1 MLKPVTEKICG
12 LVLAAGVLLLPVAGS
27 ATGTYTESYV
37 NPTQGWKIMQPAY
50 DGSNWLD
57 AISFEWDYYMIHSD
71 TFNGIVGYVL
81 ANPRGK
87 AAPLDWALLP
97 NGNNIGIVGELPGQ
111 KPVANYMNFGINN
124 ASINGSLRAMHATG
138 PNGTYSAYQAL
149 PNGGPNGEPA
159 MQLRGRTTDFEW
171 DFLVTQ
177 DLKERDW
184 QRPVTGAF
192 TTAYGNDVGPVSK
205 DEQWNVDMG
214 WPRTNV
220 TGWVKVL
227 KTGQVVPVNGKGYRE
242 DSWGRYMLSLDG
254 WDFAVWGEDDPQG
267 VVASFQTYH
276 KSRHMDA
283 LDVSFYDNG
292 QLQSVRF
299 EGATGELG
307 WNHPDWKW
315 DGEARSCV
323 PTNTKIRGK
332 KGNYTIEAFVDIG
345 NRQRPMLSNATLGT
359 SIFFIQEHF
368 TWVTGVIK
376 RADGTVVDTFR
387 ARGGGEFARTRDI
400 ALWHSNLW
408 CDLWGANN
416 HRAPMPF

>member
-1 MLKPVTEKICG
+1 MNKLIAWLRTG
-12 LVLAAGVLLLPVAGS
+12 AAAALAAVLVAP
-27 ATGTYTESYV
+27 ATAATYTESYID
-37 NPTQGWKIMQPAY
+37 PTQGWKIMQPAY
-50 DGSNWLD
+50 NANNWLD
-57 AISFEWDYYMIHSD
+57 PITFEWDYYMIHSS

-87 AAPLDWALLP
+87 AAPLNWALLP

-124 ASINGSLRAMHATG
+124 TSINGSLRAMHATG

-149 PNGGPNGEPA
+149 PTGGPGGVPA

-177 DLKERDW
+177 DQAERDYL
-184 QRPVTGAF
+184 RPVTGAF
-192 TTAYGNDVGPVSK
+192 TTAYGNDVGPISG

-220 TGWVKVL
+220 VGTVKVL
-227 KTGQVVPVNGKGYRE
+227 KTGQVVQVNGKGYRE

-267 VVASFQTYH
+267 VTASFQTYH
-276 KSRHMDA
+276 KSKDMDN

-292 QLQSVRF
+292 QLQAVRF
-299 EGATGELG
+299 EAKKGELG
-307 WNHPDWKW
+307 WKHPDWKW

-323 PTNTKIRGK
+323 PTNTLIRAK
-332 KGNYTIEAFVDIG
+332 KGNYTLEAFVDIG
-345 NRQRPMLSNATLGT
+345 NRQRPMLSNQTVGT

-368 TWVTGVIK
+368 TWVTGTIK
-376 RADGTVVDTFR
+376 RADGTVVDSFV

-400 ALWHSNLW
+400 ALWHSDFW
-408 CDLWGANN
+408 CDWWGSNN
-416 HRAPMPF
+416 HKAPLPF

>member
-1 MLKPVTEKICG
+1 MQKQLGVFG
-12 LVLAAGVLLLPVAGS
+12 LAAVLALGAAQD
-27 ATGTYTESYV
+27 AQAATYTESYLD
-37 NPTQGWKIMQPAY
+37 PTQGWKIMQPAY
-50 DGSNWLD
+50 NGNTWLD
-57 AISFEWDYYMIHSD
+57 AITFEWDYYMIHSD

-111 KPVANYMNFGINN
+111 KPIANYMNFGIDN
-124 ASINGSLRAMHATG
+124 ASINGSLRAMHASG

-149 PNGGPNGEPA
+149 PNGGPNGVPA

-171 DFLVTQ
+171 NFLVTQ
-177 DLKERDW
+177 DLADRDW
-184 QRPVTGAF
+184 QRPVSGAF
-192 TTAYGNDVGPVSK
+192 TTAYGNDVGPVSA

-254 WDFAVWGEDDPQG
+254 WDFAVWGEDDPKG
-267 VVASFQTYH
+267 TIASFQTYH
-276 KSRHMDA
+276 KSKDMDA

-292 QLQSVRF
+292 QLQSIRF
-299 EGATGELG
+299 EAKHGELG

-323 PTNTKIRGK
+323 PTNTKIKGK
-332 KGNYTIEAFVDIG
+332 KGGYTIEAFVDIG
-345 NRQRPMLSNATLGT
+345 DRQRPMLSNATLGT

-400 ALWHSNLW
+400 ALWHSNFW
-408 CDLWGANN
+408 CDLWGATV
-416 HRAPMPF
+416 HRSPMPF

>member
-1 MLKPVTEKICG
+1 MKYNRILGRAGAVA
-12 LVLAAGVLLLPVAGS
+12 LLAAAGAIP
-27 ATGTYTESYV
+27 ATAAYTESYV
-37 NPTQGWKIMQPAY
+37 DPTQGWKIMQPAY
-50 DGSNWLD
+50 DANTWLD

-111 KPVANYMNFGINN
+111 KPVANYMNFGIDNT
-124 ASINGSLRAMHATG
+124 SINGSLRAMHASG

-149 PNGGPNGEPA
+149 PNGGPGGVPA

-177 DLKERDW
+177 DLADRDW
-184 QRPVTGAF
+184 QRGVTGAF
-192 TTAYGNDVGPVSK
+192 TTAYGNDAGPISSV
-205 DEQWNVDMG
+205 EQWNVDMG
-214 WPRTNV
+214 WPRTHV

-227 KTGQVVPVNGKGYRE
+227 KTGQVVPVDGKGYRE

-254 WDFAVWGEDDPQG
+254 WDFAVWGEDDATGKG

-276 KSRHMDA
+276 KSKDMDN

-299 EGATGELG
+299 EAKKGELG
-307 WNHPDWKW
+307 WQHPNWKW

-323 PTNTKIRGK
+323 PTNTKIKGK
-332 KGNYTIEAFVDIG
+332 NGDYIIEAFVDIG
-345 NRQRPMLSNATLGT
+345 DRQRPMLSNATVGT
-359 SIFFIQEHF
+359 AIFFIQEHF
-368 TWVTGVIK
+368 TWVTGTIK

-387 ARGGGEFARTRDI
+387 ARGGGEFSRTRDV
-400 ALWHSNLW
+400 ALWHSNIW
-408 CDLWGANN
+408 CNAWGAVN
-416 HRAPMPF
+416 HRAPMPK